1 MIKENTKI
9 GIAVLILAVGLGLSM
24 LFLSLFTEIAEEA
37 LEQESWSFDTSI
49 ISFFKSIAND
59 TLDVFMIV
67 ITELGSVWFLT
78 AFSIA
83 AILFLWIRHKDKW
96 GILFFI
102 IAVGGGGL
110 LTSLLKNLYE
120 RGRPSI
126 NPEIDAIGFSFPSGH
141 SMGSLIFY
149 GFIIY
154 FVIRSRMSELLKGLV
169 ISFTAVLVVLIG
181 LSRIYLG
188 AHYPSD
194 VLAGYIAGAIWLM
207 LSILALEWVQWQTR
221 SNIRPVHEIRE
232 ILAKVFKAVITKA
245 ADRKRKD

>member
-9 GIAVLILAVGLGLSM
+9 GIAVLILAIGLGLSM
-24 LFLSLFTEIAEEA
+24 LFLALFSEIAEEA
-37 LEQESWSFDTSI
+37 LEQEAWSFDTSI
-49 ISFFKSIAND
+49 VSFFKSIENE
-59 TLDVFMIV
+59 TLDIIMIV

-83 AILFLWIRHKDKW
+83 AILHLWLRQKDKW

-102 IAVGGGGL
+102 IAVGGGGI
-110 LTSLLKNLYE
+110 LTKLLKNLYE

-154 FVIRSRMSELLKGLV
+154 FVVRSRMNKLIKGLA
-169 ISFTAVLVVLIG
+169 ISFMVVLVLLIG
-181 LSRIYLG
+181 TSRIYLG
-188 AHYPSD
+188 AHFPSD
-194 VLAGYIAGAIWLM
+194 VLAGFIAGTIWLL
-207 LSILALEWVQWQTR
+207 LSILALEWIQWQSR
-221 SNIRPVHEIRE
+221 SNIRPVREIRG
-232 ILAKVFKAVITKA
+232 ILAKIFRAVTERLA
-245 ADRKRKD
+245 ANKKR

>member
-9 GIAVLILAVGLGLSM
+9 GVAVLILAIGLGLSM

-49 ISFFKSIAND
+49 IGFFKTIESG
-59 TLDVFMIV
+59 TLDTIMIV

-78 AFSIA
+78 AFSIGT
-83 AILFLWIRHKDKW
+83 ILFLWLRHRDKW

-110 LTSLLKNLYE
+110 LTTVLKRLYE

-126 NPEIDAIGFSFPSGH
+126 NPDIDAIGFSFPSGH

-149 GFIIY
+149 GFITYLI
-154 FVIRSRMSELLKGLV
+154 VRSRMNEIWKGLS
-169 ISFTAVLVVLIG
+169 ISFLAVLVVLIG
-181 LSRIYLG
+181 TSRIYLG
-188 AHYPSD
+188 AHFPSD
-194 VLAGYIAGAIWLM
+194 VIAGYTAGSIWL
-207 LSILALEWVQWQTR
+207 LLCILALEWIQWQTK
-221 SNIRPVHEIRE
+221 SQVRPVHEIRGF
-232 ILAKVFKAVITKA
+232 LAKIFRAVTERLA
-245 ADRKRKD
+245 ANKRK